1 MRRRKLREP
10 FVFFVDECL
19 GRRIVPDALRAAKE
33 QAERVETLPQ
43 GTLDVDWLPKAGN
56 AGWVCFT
63 KDRRLSR
70 APNELA
76 ALLSAGIAV
85 FMLGYGSGPEHA
97 SRIVRALPVVRRVL
111 RSRKV
116 PLIARIDPDLSI
128 SVLYEGGVK
137 ITPPR
142 RMTPK
147 ASERPKDAG

>member
-1 MRRRKLREP
+1 MPRRKLREP

-19 GRRIVPDALRAAKE
+19 GRRVVPDALRAE
-33 QAERVETLPQ
+33 IEEAERIEMLPQ
-43 GTLDVDWLPKAGN
+43 GTPDTEWLPKAGN

-85 FMLGYGSGPEHA
+85 FMLGDGSGPEHA
-97 SRIVRALPVVRRVL
+97 SRIVSALPVVRRVL

-116 PLIARIDPDLSI
+116 PLIARIDPDLTI
-128 SVLYEGGVK
+128 NVLYEGGVK

-142 RMTPK
+142 RVTPK